1 MAQTTE
7 TRHGA
12 GGFTRTPDDPRP
24 PAALVV
30 GIAFTAQLGWLGL
43 AITAGL
49 PSLAS
54 TVGVV
59 VVAVV
64 ASWWLVVPASLSMAL
79 ISFLVVD
86 GFAENRLGQLG
97 WNGNRDAALLLVLL
111 VACAVVA
118 ELRSGAVEQS
128 RRGQSR
134 RP

>member
-1 MAQTTE
+1 MAQTTQ
-7 TRHGA
+7 TRNGA

-30 GIAFTAQLGWLGL
+30 GIAFTAELGWLGL

-49 PSLAS
+49 PSVAS
-54 TVGVV
+54 TVGVLV
-59 VVAVV
+59 IAVV

-79 ISFLVVD
+79 ISFLTVD

-97 WNGNRDAALLLVLL
+97 WNGNHDAVLLLVLL
-111 VACAVVA
+111 VGCALVA
-118 ELRSGAVEQS
+118 DLRSGAVEQA
-128 RRGQSR
+128 RRRSSR

>member
-1 MAQTTE
+1 MAQTTQS
-7 TRHGA
+7 RNGP
-12 GGFTRTPDDPRP
+12 GGFTRAPDDPRP

-43 AITAGL
+43 ALTAGL
-49 PSLAS
+49 PSAAT

-79 ISFLVVD
+79 ISFLAVD

-97 WNGNRDAALLLVLL
+97 WNGNQDAVLLLVLL
-111 VACAVVA
+111 VACAVAA
-118 ELRSGAVEQS
+118 EVRSGTVEQA
-128 RRGQSR
+128 RRRQSR